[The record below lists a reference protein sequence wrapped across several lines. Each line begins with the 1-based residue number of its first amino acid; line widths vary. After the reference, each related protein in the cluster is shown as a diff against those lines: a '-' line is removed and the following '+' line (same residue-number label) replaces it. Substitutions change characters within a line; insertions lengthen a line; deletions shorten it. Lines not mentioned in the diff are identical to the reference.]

1 MHDIAGQRIRKS
13 SALQHGMKVQ
23 YGYGERRMLQI
34 VDVTKQ
40 YHTGDLVQTALD
52 HVSLNL
58 RDNEFVAI
66 LGPSG
71 SGKTTLLNIIGG
83 LDRYDSGDLVINGIS
98 TKKYKDRD
106 WDAYRNHTIGF
117 VFQSYNLIPHQTVLA
132 NVELALTISGI
143 SRAERRQRAIDAL
156 EKVGLKEQIHKYPT
170 QMSGG
175 QMQRVAIARALVNDP
190 DILLA
195 DEPTGAL
202 DSKTSIQVMDLL
214 KEVADDR
221 LVVMVTHNP
230 QLAEQYATRIVN
242 LKDGHI
248 ISDTDPYM
256 PSDVVK
262 AEHKVMKHTGMSFL
276 TALGLSFNNL
286 RTKLA
291 RTLLVAF
298 AGSIGIIGI
307 ASIQSLSNGVNGYIK
322 NVEQQTLSTYPV
334 EIDKTSFSLSD
345 MADQQQAQVA
355 EAMSEDRG
363 DTVKERKMITA
374 LFANTSENDLASFRN
389 WIESDESRIK
399 DYAKDI
405 EYAYGITPLI
415 YRLDGEQV
423 HQVNPSPVMN
433 ALGLG
438 NSMFMSGSVFYAL
451 PDDESLYMDQYDI
464 KAGRMP
470 EAWNECAVVLQQ
482 AGSIS
487 DLMLYTLGLKNPDE
501 LDDMLEKY
509 QDNETVKLQDS
520 EETWTYD
527 QLIGGTFRLVN
538 NADCYEWDEDYG
550 IYTDRSDDMDY
561 MKDLVKKGEVMTVTG
576 VIVPKAGTEMASLNP
591 GIGFTRSLGKHLI
604 EEGKT
609 KAAVQYQLDHDDTDV
624 FTGRK
629 FNDNS
634 DISESLDLT
643 NLFSVDEDAIRSA
656 FSVDQDKLQLSQD
669 DFGSMDYSDM
679 DFSSLIDAEALKNA
693 MPSMSDA
700 DVNDI
705 IGQVKFTQDASKKL
719 EDLFTDIVT
728 GYLSV
733 SGDNGQS
740 RAQNILDQVVD
751 GMNVYAMDVE
761 NGAAKTLVPLLNEK
775 ISGKEDLIKDVLT
788 SFSKQIAADLE
799 SYAVD
804 HPLAPDATDEER
816 TQYLQEFLDYE
827 AQQKNFDENEKN
839 IFEHYTELLITTVG
853 FKKEDAQEI
862 AKAVAEGYESYAGEN
877 NLTTISVLVDD
888 FTAYL
893 SESEIQEKIQ
903 TTALSCIDTSGVS
916 SAANDLVGEMTTAF
930 AGALNTQISNA
941 MTNVMGQIST
951 KLTEAMNTAV
961 TKLAENLP
969 NAFHVNPD
977 VMANAL
983 KMNLDGKQ
991 LQSLLKSLLST
1002 GQTDLQTNLAKLGYA
1017 DYEQPVSIFIY
1028 PKDFNSKS
1036 GIVQCITDYNDAMQ
1050 AKGMDD
1056 KVIHYSDITASI
1068 MTSITRIVNVIGW
1081 VLLAVTAI
1089 SLVVSSIMIG
1099 VITYISVL
1107 ERKKEIGILRAIG
1120 ASKGNVAN
1128 VFNAETFIT
1137 GLLAGLMG
1145 IGFTELL
1152 LIPANIAIRKMA
1164 STNQITA
1171 YLPLTTMLELV
1182 ALSIGLT
1189 LLSGLIPAGKASRS
1203 DPVEALRTE

>member
-1 MHDIAGQRIRKS
+1 MDG
-13 SALQHGMKVQ
+13 
-23 YGYGERRMLQI
+23 
-34 VDVTKQ
+34 
-40 YHTGDLVQTALD
+40 
-52 HVSLNL
+52 
-58 RDNEFVAI
+58 
-66 LGPSG
+66 
-71 SGKTTLLNIIGG
+71 TL
-83 LDRYDSGDLVINGIS
+83 
-98 TKKYKDRD
+98 
-106 WDAYRNHTIGF
+106 A
-117 VFQSYNLIPHQTVLA
+117 VFN
-132 NVELALTISGI
+132 
-143 SRAERRQRAIDAL
+143 
-156 EKVGLKEQIHKYPT
+156 PT
-170 QMSGG
+170 
-175 QMQRVAIARALVNDP
+175 
-190 DILLA
+190 
-195 DEPTGAL
+195 
-202 DSKTSIQVMDLL
+202 
-214 KEVADDR
+214 
-221 LVVMVTHNP
+221 
-230 QLAEQYATRIVN
+230 
-242 LKDGHI
+242 
-248 ISDTDPYM
+248 
-256 PSDVVK
+256 
-262 AEHKVMKHTGMSFL
+262 
-276 TALGLSFNNL
+276 
-286 RTKLA
+286 
-291 RTLLVAF
+291 
-298 AGSIGIIGI
+298 
-307 ASIQSLSNGVNGYIK
+307 
-322 NVEQQTLSTYPV
+322 
-334 EIDKTSFSLSD
+334 
-345 MADQQQAQVA
+345 
-355 EAMSEDRG
+355 
-363 DTVKERKMITA
+363 
-374 LFANTSENDLASFRN
+374 
-389 WIESDESRIK
+389 
-399 DYAKDI
+399 
-405 EYAYGITPLI
+405 
-415 YRLDGEQV
+415 
-423 HQVNPSPVMN
+423 
-433 ALGLG
+433 
-438 NSMFMSGSVFYAL
+438 
-451 PDDESLYMDQYDI
+451 
-464 KAGRMP
+464 
-470 EAWNECAVVLQQ
+470 
-482 AGSIS
+482 
-487 DLMLYTLGLKNPDE
+487 
-501 LDDMLEKY
+501 
-509 QDNETVKLQDS
+509 
-520 EETWTYD
+520 
-527 QLIGGTFRLVN
+527 
-538 NADCYEWDEDYG
+538 
-550 IYTDRSDDMDY
+550 
-561 MKDLVKKGEVMTVTG
+561 
-576 VIVPKAGTEMASLNP
+576 
-591 GIGFTRSLGKHLI
+591 
-604 EEGKT
+604 
-609 KAAVQYQLDHDDTDV
+609 
-624 FTGRK
+624 
-629 FNDNS
+629 
-634 DISESLDLT
+634 
-643 NLFSVDEDAIRSA
+643 
-656 FSVDQDKLQLSQD
+656 
-669 DFGSMDYSDM
+669 
-679 DFSSLIDAEALKNA
+679 
-693 MPSMSDA
+693 
-700 DVNDI
+700 
-705 IGQVKFTQDASKKL
+705 KKL